1 MSKTSRVLIIG
12 DLLLDSYKFYEST
25 RSDPANTHAP
35 VISLLQ
41 ERVVSGGAGNLTRN
55 IDSLTNA
62 CVKFF
67 HSVDSQDIPKKT
79 RYYINDI
86 FSFRED
92 ENDKIKYNNTI
103 IKSFINQIRKD
114 DIVIISDYHKGT
126 LTYDDVAD
134 IIAKCK
140 KEGAVSL
147 VDTNFVKKQH
157 WGVNYLKINLKTTNQ
172 YLGKFIG
179 TPADKATLTSNNLN
193 CNTILTMSEDGFV
206 YYDREENFIYEKTY
220 PASAETFV
228 DSIGAGDTFL
238 AGFASYMAEGNDI
251 RESLNFASVT
261 SHISVCNR
269 GTIDS
274 INREEADEKYNF
286 LIDNV

>member
-206 YYDREENFIYEKTY
+206 YYDREENFIYEKAY

-238 AGFASYMAEGNDI
+238 AGFASYMAEGNGV

>member
-206 YYDREENFIYEKTY
+206 YYDRKENFIYEKAY

-238 AGFASYMAEGNDI
+238 AGFASYMAEGNSI

-261 SHISVCNR
+261 SHISVCKC
-269 GTIDS
+269 GTIDP

-286 LIDNV
+286 LINNV

>member
-206 YYDREENFIYEKTY
+206 YYDREENFIYEKAY
-220 PASAETFV
+220 PAAAETFV

-238 AGFASYMAEGNDI
+238 AGFASYMAEGNGV
-251 RESLNFASVT
+251 REALNFASVT